1 VAKRGK
7 GQPTKLTPERQRA
20 IIDALRAG
28 CYKATAAEYAG
39 IGVSTLHRWLET
51 GEADDES
58 GRQSDYRDFWEA
70 VKKADAEFQ
79 MRALLQIDQAA
90 RDGSWQAAA
99 WRLER
104 KYPQLW
110 GRKQRVEE
118 ESAKA
123 ETQRTTVYLVP
134 EEEQR
139 VEVARILAEA
149 YGDGPW
155 PWDTDAAEGRDRLS

>member
-1 VAKRGK
+1 VAKRGR

-20 IIDALRAG
+20 VIDALRAG

-51 GEADDES
+51 GEADHDND
-58 GRQSDYRDFWEA
+58 RQSDYRDFWEA

-79 MRALLQIDQAA
+79 MWALLQIDNAA

-118 ESAKA
+118 QPH
-123 ETQRTTVYLVP
+123 ETETPSTAVYIVP
-134 EEEQR
+134 DEDQR
-139 VEVARILAEA
+139 VEVARILDASLN
-149 YGDGPW
+149 GD
-155 PWDTDAAEGRDRLS
+155 SH